1 MILDYDYAVIGAGV
15 VGLAIAAELAPRGL
29 TLVIEKEWKFGQAIS
44 SHNSEVVHAGNY
56 YPPGSL
62 KARLCVEGNRLIRE
76 LAREHRIGYSQLG
89 KYIVATNAGETDYLN
104 WLKENAAQDGVTDL
118 RWIEPEELRDQEPDV
133 RAHSALFSPTSGIID
148 SHSLMSYFKA
158 QAELAGADFAF
169 NSRVIGI
176 TKLPPTSA
184 GDSGGTLLP
193 PTSVGGSGGVQLSS
207 ASAGKSG
214 EIFPPSA
221 SVGEQG
227 GVGYELFILDS
238 NGEKTTLT
246 ARTVVN
252 CAGLYSDEIAAL
264 AGLDVRALGLELHW
278 AKGFYYTVE
287 GAKFRVRHLVYPVP
301 DPNMKSLGVHATV
314 DIAGG
319 VRFGPTAFYLN
330 SREENYSCSDENL
343 AAAHEA
349 ISRYLPAAAE
359 GQLHCVMSGIRPKL
373 SAPGEAARDFYIRE
387 ESDRGLP
394 GFVNLIGIESPG
406 LTAAPAIAKMIG
418 EIL

>member
-1 MILDYDYAVIGAGV
+1 MNFDYDYAVIGAGV
-15 VGLAIAAELAPRGL
+15 VGLAISAQLASRGL
-29 TLVIEKEWKFGQAIS
+29 TLVVEKEWKFGQAIS
-44 SHNSEVVHAGNY
+44 SHNSEVVHAGIY

-62 KARLCVEGNRLIRE
+62 KARLCVEGNRMIRE
-76 LAREHRIGYSQLG
+76 LAAEHRIGYNPVG
-89 KYIVATNAGETDYLN
+89 KYVVATSEQETSYLK
-104 WLKENAAQDGVTDL
+104 WLKENAAHNGVTDL
-118 RWIEPEELRDQEPDV
+118 RWVEPEELREREPDV

-148 SHSLMSYFKA
+148 SHGLMSYFKT

-169 NSRVIGI
+169 NSRVVGI
-176 TKLPPTSA
+176 T
-184 GDSGGTLLP
+184 
-193 PTSVGGSGGVQLSS
+193 
-207 ASAGKSG
+207 
-214 EIFPPSA
+214 FPPSA
-221 SVGEQG
+221 SEGGQG
-227 GVGYELFILDS
+227 GVGYELSILDS
-238 NGEKTTLT
+238 SGDKTTLT

-287 GAKFRVRHLVYPVP
+287 GAKFRIRHLVYPVP

-319 VRFGPTAFYLN
+319 VRFGPTAFYLER
-330 SREENYSCSDENL
+330 REEDYSCSDENL
-343 AAAHEA
+343 TAAHEA
-349 ISRYLPAAAE
+349 ILRYLPAAQG

-373 SAPGEAARDFYIRE
+373 SAPEEAARDFYIRE

-406 LTAAPAIAKMIG
+406 LTAAPAIAKLISEM
-418 EIL
+418 L